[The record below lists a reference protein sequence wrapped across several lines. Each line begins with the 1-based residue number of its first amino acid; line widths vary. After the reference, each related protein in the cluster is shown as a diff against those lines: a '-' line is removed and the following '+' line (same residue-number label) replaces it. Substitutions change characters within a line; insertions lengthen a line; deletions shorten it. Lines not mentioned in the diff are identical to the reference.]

1 MSAASLRK
9 SERRSEH
16 LLNDLL
22 LSQGWDL
29 RRPPQ
34 GDVLFQHEYRAYPG
48 LADALARSSKSGK
61 GMGIP
66 EAIIM
71 DRANSAAIAVIEV
84 KKSSHDIKQALA
96 EAEAYAGA
104 LWDAGWQP
112 LAVGLAGTSDD
123 EFALRISKRVGAK
136 WKPVTYDGYPISWIP
151 TRADLERIATAGGPT
166 EIRPSVPPIEVLAAR
181 AEEINQLLRES
192 RVKDEYRPAV
202 VAAIMLALWNS
213 KGKIRR
219 DPAGIL
225 RDINSECRDAF
236 IVAGKA
242 DLAKSLRVDEANEK
256 LREKARRIATILERL
271 NVTVLTAEHD
281 YLGQLYEAFFRYTGG
296 NTIGQYF
303 TPRHITKMMADI
315 CEVTKDDIVLDPAC
329 GTGGFL
335 VACMDRLL
343 SEHHLSRAQMVELV
357 KTHLIG
363 FEDEPVT
370 AALCVANMILRG
382 DGSTGIHRA
391 DALTSRA
398 YPERHANVVLMNPPF
413 PHAKTDTPPEDFVER
428 GLDGLERRGLL
439 AAIVPQ
445 SLLVKRDKQKWRDSV
460 LQKNTLRGVI
470 VLPDELFQPFAAA
483 TTAILIL
490 EKGLPHKADR
500 EVFFARIEND
510 GLKIKKGVRQPRENS
525 QIPVVLEAYRNK
537 KSIAR
542 VCGWAALDPDD
553 ALWHPAAP
561 HHVPTSALTL
571 DEVAAGVR
579 DLGKAR
585 ASFVVGHATELL
597 EMSYSVKKGDICPVK
612 LAAIKKPTKL
622 IVEKGTIGSLFNI
635 YGGQRE
641 LHNKEALTE
650 GRSLVIS
657 ASGTDY
663 GAYGFFEFAD
673 VLAPPF
679 ATVPGTGSIGQAFVQ
694 EWPCGVTD
702 HCYILVPKAGVAE
715 EMLYVACAAI
725 RNETWRFSYGAQITP
740 RRIAWFPVP
749 TGDKVVALV
758 KEQLASTRRIEAF
771 ALEEAEDALD
781 LAIAQEKLEEIKED
795 PGELLKG
802 RELNKKLEQWL
813 AE

>member
-1 MSAASLRK
+1 MATTSLKR
-9 SERRSEH
+9 SERRAEH

-29 RRPPQ
+29 RRPPV
-34 GDVLFQHEYRAYPG
+34 GDILFQHEYRNYPEMVE
-48 LADALARSSKSGK
+48 ALAQSSKQGA
-61 GMGIP
+61 GVGIP
-66 EAIIM
+66 EAIIV
-71 DRANSAAIAVIEV
+71 DRDTHSPIAIIEV
-84 KKSSHDIKQALA
+84 KVAAKSLAQALS
-96 EAEAYAGA
+96 EAQGYADA
-104 LWDAGWQP
+104 FWDAGWQP
-112 LAVGLAGTSDD
+112 LAIGLAGTSDD
-123 EFALRISKRVGAK
+123 EFSLNISKRVK
-136 WKPVTYDGYPISWIP
+136 RSWKPVTYDGYPIGWIP
-151 TRADLERIATAGGPT
+151 TRTDLARVANPSGPT

-192 RVKDEYRPAV
+192 RIKDEFRPAV
-202 VAAIMLALWNS
+202 VAAIMLALWHS

-219 DPAGIL
+219 DPSGIL

-236 IVAGKA
+236 IAAGKA
-242 DLAKSLRVDEANEK
+242 DLAKSLRVDEANDK
-256 LREKARRIATILERL
+256 LKEKARRIATILERL

-335 VACMDRLL
+335 IACMDRLL
-343 SEHHLSRAQMVELV
+343 REDHLSRDQMVQLV

-391 DALTSRA
+391 DALSSSA
-398 YPERHANVVLMNPPF
+398 YLPSVASVVLMNPPF
-413 PHAKTDTPPEDFVER
+413 PHAKTDTPPEEFVER
-428 GLDGLERRGLL
+428 GLFGLQNRGML

-445 SLLVKRDKQKWRDSV
+445 SLLVKREKQGWRDHM
-460 LQKNTLRGVI
+460 LKHNTLRGVI
-470 VLPDELFQPFAAA
+470 SLPDELFQPFAAA
-483 TTAILIL
+483 TTAILIM
-490 EKGLPHKADR
+490 EKGVAHRADR
-500 EVFFARIEND
+500 DVFFARIEND
-510 GLKIKKGVRQPRENS
+510 GLKIKKGVRQPRLGS
-525 QIPVVLEAYRNK
+525 QIPPVIEAYFNK
-537 KSIAR
+537 RSIAR
-542 VCGWAALDPDD
+542 VCGWAPLDPEDT
-553 ALWHPAAP
+553 LWHPAAP
-561 HHVPTSALTL
+561 HHVPTSALSM
-571 DEVAAGVR
+571 DEVA
-579 DLGKAR
+579 
-585 ASFVVGHATELL
+585 ELK
-597 EMSYSVKKGDICPVK
+597 MSYSVKKGDITP
-612 LAAIKKPTKL
+612 LALRDIKKPIKL
-622 IVEKGTIGSLFNI
+622 KQEKATIGSLFDI

-641 LHNKEALTE
+641 LHNKEALVE

-663 GAYGFFEFAD
+663 GAYGFFDFPN
-673 VLAPPF
+673 VLQPPF

-702 HCYILVPKAGVAE
+702 HCYILVAKKGVAV

-725 RNETWRFSYGAQITP
+725 RNELWRFSYGAQITP

-749 TGDKVVALV
+749 VGEEVVELV
-758 KEQLASTRRIEAF
+758 KAHLASTRRIEAF
-771 ALEEAEDALD
+771 ALEEAEDDLDAAVALKRVEEMNDNPD
-781 LAIAQEKLEEIKED
+781 LLLRGKLLE
-795 PGELLKG
+795 G
-802 RELNKKLEQWL
+802 KLGKWL